1 MIRKNFY
8 QSKEWKAI
16 RLLALK
22 RDDYKCVKCG
32 ISIAG
37 YKKSRVD
44 HIIEVKLRPDLALTL
59 SNLQSLCPSCDNLK
73 HLKAKLGHEP
83 KEVLGSDDDGYAK
96 GFL

>member
-1 MIRKNFY
+1 MIKNFY

-32 ISIAG
+32 ISVDG
-37 YKKSRVD
+37 YKRSRVD
-44 HIIEVKLRPDLALTL
+44 HILELKARPDLALTL
-59 SNLQSLCPSCDNLK
+59 SNLQSLCPSCDNNK
-73 HLKAKLGHEP
+73 HAAKLGHKP
-83 KEVLGSDDDGYAK
+83 KEILGSDDDGYAR